1 MRKPKTPNADSA
13 HVWIVEMMQDN
24 KTWHP
29 TVGCRLNKD
38 DGRNEL
44 EGWKQRNPCDKFRL
58 ARYAPNEKVS

>member
-1 MRKPKTPNADSA
+1 MRKPKTHA
-13 HVWIVEMMQDN
+13 VWIVEMMQDN
-24 KTWHP
+24 KKWYP

-58 ARYAPNEKVS
+58 RRYAPNAEADR